1 MDHDFSLI
9 FTFVGGLTA
18 ALLFGLI
25 ARKLHLSPLVGYL
38 LAGVAVGPYSPG
50 FVADSHTV
58 EQFAELGVI
67 LLMFGVGLH
76 FHLKDLIAV
85 QKVAVPGAAVQISVA
100 TVLGVIVGWLFGW
113 STISGLVFG
122 MAISV
127 ASTVVLTRVLEDNQ
141 NLHTPSGHVALG
153 WLVVE
158 DLFTILLLVLIPA
171 VMEAQ
176 QNGAEGW
183 GSIASQLG
191 WMLVKL
197 AVLVVLTLLAGKKII
212 PFVLRYV
219 ARTGA
224 RDLFTLAVLVIALGV
239 AVCSAKFFGASMVLG
254 AFLAGMVVGQSDFC
268 ARAAAEA
275 MLMRDAFAVLF
286 FVSVGMMFDPMSV
299 GESWPLALATLAVVM
314 IGKPLAAYVVVR
326 CLRRPQALALSVSVA
341 LAQVGEFSF
350 ILAGIGMMY
359 GILPAEAN
367 QAIILAAVVSISLN
381 PILYRRIGPVVKW
394 MEKRGIGVKPHDG
407 GGTLLP
413 PEEDARRVV
422 LVGFG
427 PTGRVLKSILR
438 DNGVEVVIVEM
449 NIDTVTTIRE
459 QGGKIVYGDAR
470 QREVLRHAG
479 IEYAESLILSSSIP
493 DAKDIVEMAIE
504 LNPRLD
510 VMIHTKYMR
519 DVDIL
524 KEAGASQVF
533 SSESEVAL
541 SMAEYF
547 LREGGADDEQIISE
561 RLRIRAILNNECT
574 SDLCHEEI
582 NA

>member
-9 FTFVGGLTA
+9 LTFVGGLTA

-38 LAGVAVGPYSPG
+38 LAGVVVGPYSPG

-85 QKVAVPGAAVQISVA
+85 QKVAVPGAVVQISVA
-100 TVLGVIVGWLFGW
+100 TVLGVIVGWCFGW

-127 ASTVVLTRVLEDNQ
+127 ASTVVLTRVLEDHQ

-171 VMEAQ
+171 VMEARQ
-176 QNGAEGW
+176 SGAGGW
-183 GSIASQLG
+183 DSILSELG
-191 WMLVKL
+191 WMFVKL
-197 AVLVVLTLLAGKKII
+197 SVLVALTLFAGKKII
-212 PFVLRYV
+212 PLVLRYV

-239 AVCSAKFFGASMVLG
+239 AVCSAEFFGASMVLG

-299 GESWPLALATLAVVM
+299 GDCWPLALATLAVVM

-326 CLRRPQALALSVSVA
+326 CLRRPLALALNVSVA

-350 ILAGIGMMY
+350 ILAGIGLVY
-359 GILPAEAN
+359 GILPPEAN
-367 QAIILAAVVSISLN
+367 QAIILAAVISISLN
-381 PILYRRIGPVVKW
+381 PILYRKITPVVKW
-394 MEKRGIGVKPHDG
+394 LERRGIGLPAHSLANVVP
-407 GGTLLP
+407 P

-427 PTGRVLKSILR
+427 PTGRMLKSILN

-449 NIDTVTTIRE
+449 NIDTVTRIRG

-470 QREVLRHAG
+470 QREVLKHAG

-510 VMIHTKYMR
+510 VMTPNTCGMWT
-519 DVDIL
+519 
-524 KEAGASQVF
+524 F
-533 SSESEVAL
+533 
-541 SMAEYF
+541 
-547 LREGGADDEQIISE
+547 
-561 RLRIRAILNNECT
+561 
-574 SDLCHEEI
+574 
-582 NA
+582 